1 MEKYITSVKDF
12 VLETLSEFSLIKTS
26 ADRGDAESCVK
37 MGMVYLLGIK
47 KEIDFMKAAHY
58 FSNPSLT
65 NNKDAN
71 RLLAFT
77 AECEGDYSK
86 AFQNYARASS
96 SEKDS
101 YIDATIKE
109 RKQLQ
114 SYFKKLELPDT
125 FNKELSVIFSDYAK
139 GKASRIGACMKI
151 AAICN
156 DEPTCYEVAKIMYDS
171 NDYISAIQWLQ
182 RGNIDSNN
190 SLYTSINVKITKSL
204 NNCGNSNDI
213 QIIELENNHLMD
225 VEDPTPF
232 LETVKEACN
241 QGSKKAN
248 DDWKDKTKKRI
259 DTIIRVQEELE
270 EKQRLEAEAEDEARE
285 KKRKAIIMA
294 SVFGLAGF
302 ILGVVVEGTFMS
314 GIKGAVGI
322 LFWYFLIK
330 WYLNRKKD
338 NNRKKKNRNRK
349 RKK

>member
-12 VLETLSEFSLIKTS
+12 VLETLSDFSLIRTS
-26 ADRGDAESCVK
+26 ADRGDADSCFK
-37 MGMVYLLGIK
+37 MGLVHLLGIK
-47 KEIDFMKAAHY
+47 KQIDFTKAARY
-58 FSNPSLT
+58 FSNKSLAD
-65 NNKDAN
+65 NKDAN
-71 RLLAFT
+71 RLLAYI
-77 AECEGDYSK
+77 AECEGDFSK
-86 AFQNYARASS
+86 AFQNYAKASS

-101 YIDATIKE
+101 YLDATIKQ

-139 GKASRIGACMKI
+139 GKASRVGACIKI

-182 RGNIDSNN
+182 RGKIDSKN
-190 SLYTSINVKITKSL
+190 SLYTSINEKITKSL
-204 NNCGNSNDI
+204 NNCVNSNDL
-213 QIIELENNHLMD
+213 QIIELANNSLID
-225 VEDPTPF
+225 IEDPTPF

-241 QGSKKAN
+241 QGAKKAS
-248 DDWKDKTKKRI
+248 DEWRDKTKKRI

-294 SVFGLAGF
+294 SAFGLAGF
-302 ILGVVVEGTFMS
+302 ILGVMVEGTFMS

-338 NNRKKKNRNRK
+338 NNKKNNRRKK
-349 RKK
+349 